1 MESEPTTETAQIGEK
16 MKENYDTTDFENAL
30 QCRTL
35 DKEQWFRLAN
45 APTDEEIESLKKA
58 KEMGVEIP
66 ENIANYFSE
75 YGIEV

>member
-1 MESEPTTETAQIGEK
+1 MESEPPTETAQIGER
-16 MKENYDTTDFENAL
+16 MKEKYDTTDFENAL
-30 QCRTL
+30 QCRTP

-45 APTDEEIESLKKA
+45 TPTNEEIEALKKA

>member
-1 MESEPTTETAQIGEK
+1 MINNERKIFLPRKFGSPYKIEIAKPSEKVRKT
-16 MKENYDTTDFENAL
+16 
-30 QCRTL
+30 
-35 DKEQWFRLAN
+35 
-45 APTDEEIESLKKA
+45 LKKA

>member
-1 MESEPTTETAQIGEK
+1 

-45 APTDEEIESLKKA
+45 APTDEEIESLKKG
-58 KEMGVEIP
+58 KGNGCRNP
-66 ENIANYFSE
+66 RKYCKLF
-75 YGIEV
+75 